1 MSQILSESKRL
12 RERKKENENVKRI
25 LLTAKYLLPSSKTH
39 ASRFHHMQIEQVHL
53 LSFFIII

>member
-25 LLTAKYLLPSSKTH
+25 LLTAEYLLPSSKTH
-39 ASRFHHMQIEQVHL
+39 VRLAQVG
-53 LSFFIII
+53 FTICK